1 MPIIR
6 LNKQKYLFNLL
17 VIRTGLGLPDTSPW
31 HQGLGPRPK
40 HWLRVLWLTDRARK
54 EHSSQLKAQLKCPL
68 SVTASLPLLNFPFPG
83 SHRIYGNYSFP
94 CVGAAAPAAGQLGS
108 QDAFR

>member
-40 HWLRVLWLTDRARK
+40 HWLRVLWLTDRATAKGKGSEGWRQTAREGPGFQKPPSEPWGDPTTHLAMSPTQPSWSRK
-54 EHSSQLKAQLKCPL
+54 
-68 SVTASLPLLNFPFPG
+68 
-83 SHRIYGNYSFP
+83 P
-94 CVGAAAPAAGQLGS
+94 CI
-108 QDAFR
+108 RR